1 MRLSPLLVGELLG
14 EGRWVL
20 RSAWDLS
27 HDTLDL
33 LEMNQAPTLPQLL
46 SDGKRDSANR
56 QKLAQIFVLCLLSVP
71 QTWAL
76 GVLKSN

>member
-1 MRLSPLLVGELLG
+1 MEK
-14 EGRWVL
+14 GRWVL

-27 HDTLDL
+27 HNPLDL